1 MECKEIFNYSEDNYS
16 KYCNSDNKKSK
27 RKIFI
32 GVILLLNSI
41 LFFYLQFNNY
51 FDNVS
56 NNYNTLLTILN
67 IIIFFEGFGSFFL
80 MVGGLYDIMFSS
92 FSDNIFIK
100 LTTYV
105 LDDANNLY
113 KIIIKNIGNNNTNS
127 YNKWRG
133 FDIVLKRLTGK
144 KMMLGHTIDVA
155 NYLEAVS
162 EENKK
167 LKDMEE
173 LNFILNDPKASEG
186 RVQVIKILNV
196 YSITD
201 YEDRLEIICD
211 ALYMERDK
219 LVEKDKIAIYKC
231 YNNID
236 ELIKNVKQRVN
247 DEKVD
252 LEEEKKL
259 VEWAVS
265 SNNLV
270 YNFTNK
276 INRSITMSI
285 FSAAIASIIGSVW
298 VAFILGNVFLISSY
312 KTCRKIKLSNEY
324 EYKKTMIINLVL
336 STLYFILLLVDIIM

>member
-80 MVGGLYDIMFSS
+80 IVGGLYDIMFSS
-92 FSDNIFIK
+92 FSDTLFVKSIV
-100 LTTYV
+100 YV

-113 KIIIKNIGNNNTNS
+113 KIFRKTINNGNN
-127 YNKWRG
+127 YDKG
-133 FDIVLKRLTGK
+133 QGIDIILRKLTGK
-144 KMMLGHTIDVA
+144 RISFGKAIDIA

-173 LNFILNDPKASEG
+173 LNFILKYPKASEG
-186 RVQVIKILNV
+186 GVQVIKILNI
-196 YSITD
+196 YSVTD

-231 YNNID
+231 YDNID
-236 ELIKNVKQRVN
+236 ELINNVKQRVN
-247 DEKVD
+247 DEKVG

-259 VEWAVS
+259 VEWFFP
-265 SNNLV
+265 NKNLV
-270 YNFTNK
+270 RSMIWFTFF
-276 INRSITMSI
+276 SI
-285 FSAAIASIIGSVW
+285 FFVIWFSIGGYMWTAFVFGNAFLFASYMVGKKVKL
-298 VAFILGNVFLISSY
+298 FDEY
-312 KTCRKIKLSNEY
+312 HYRKV
-324 EYKKTMIINLVL
+324 MIINLVL
-336 STLYFILLLVDIIM
+336 SIIYFIILIVDIIM